1 VSLLF
6 YFHYFKQFFRLYGIK
21 SLYIVLAIF
30 LLRSL
35 KNSSDSKSMR
45 VTSLSTSYENF
56 NVDLLSKIVYYVIS
70 STYIIKEIEKLVS
83 CVYGVIMHLG
93 NVGRILEKRVKHSAT
108 PRILHS
114 SLVFSQH
121 SPRALSH
128 HKRTRLVFYFL
139 IKHVN
144 AWSCRAT
151 VVFFSEKNTMRI
163 LRYFCLFCG

>member
-1 VSLLF
+1 
-6 YFHYFKQFFRLYGIK
+6 
-21 SLYIVLAIF
+21 
-30 LLRSL
+30 
-35 KNSSDSKSMR
+35 M
-45 VTSLSTSYENF
+45 SLSTCQENL

-83 CVYGVIMHLG
+83 CVYSAIMHLG

-108 PRILHS
+108 PRVLHA

-139 IKHVN
+139 NTNVSLKRTRTKFFVYGSKQQLPVIGKFKPIHLRIKDKKPL
-144 AWSCRAT
+144 
-151 VVFFSEKNTMRI
+151 VFV
-163 LRYFCLFCG
+163 